1 MNRQIFKNFS
11 SIHYDQL
18 EPGTIQ
24 QLTVS
29 VLSNTSVNISWEPPL
44 LTNGIILYYD
54 INVISLQLT
63 LIKAFNR
70 SVSIEPTNNLYQ
82 LIQNLS

>member
-18 EPGTIQ
+18 EPGTIR

-44 LTNGIILYYD
+44 LPNGIILYYD

-63 LIKAFNR
+63 LTKAFNH